1 MFNLFMKGGIVME
14 TENTKSDKT
23 PSAIM
28 EFRLLESKNDYKEL
42 LKLQDLGRI
51 LYNACLGES
60 LRRLNLVKNHKLYK
74 ETIAIPKDTKE
85 NKTKRK
91 ENFKFLNEKYGFK
104 NSSVQSFA
112 VKCKNESKFLNQLGV
127 HVIQKI
133 ATTAFRAVQKVAFGK
148 AKKVKFKKKGEF
160 ISLEGKNNETFL
172 RYSNAFALIGDMT
185 IKCKI
190 RKNDPYFKHFLKH
203 RIKFCRL
210 VSRKFNNKYKFFL
223 QVVFEGNPYEKV
235 KLGDKHSSLDI
246 GPSTIAK
253 VNSENATLKR
263 FCEDI
268 VFNDIEIKK
277 LQKKASRKLRLA
289 NPQNYT
295 VGGAV
300 KKGAKKWIRTNNY
313 IKLQNK
319 IADMKRRQAY
329 RRKQLHGEEVNKII
343 RESYKVST
351 EKLSYKAF
359 QKLYGK
365 SVASFAPAQFEKR
378 LNDRLKLLGG
388 EFISIHTYTTK
399 LSQTCIC
406 GNVKKKK
413 LSERI
418 HRCEEC
424 GLVMQR
430 DLLSAY
436 LGLFVTKNGKT
447 LKIKEAYKNYKN
459 YEPILNSCIDN
470 LKEVKKIDKSK
481 IHSTFG
487 I

>member
-1 MFNLFMKGGIVME
+1 ME
-14 TENTKSDKT
+14 TENSKNNKETT

-28 EFRLLESKNDYKEL
+28 EFRLLESQKDYKKL

-60 LRRLNLVKNHKLYK
+60 LRRLKLVKTNKLYK

-85 NKTKRK
+85 NKDKRK
-91 ENFKFLNEKYGFK
+91 ENFKYLNDKYGFT
-104 NSSVQSFA
+104 NASIQSFA

-133 ATTAFRAVQKVAFGK
+133 ATTAFRAVQKVAFGR
-148 AKKVKFKKKGEF
+148 AKKVKFKRKGEF
-160 ISLEGKNNETFL
+160 VTLEGKDNKTFL
-172 RYSNAFALIGDMT
+172 RYSNAYALIGDMT

-190 RKNDPYFKHFLKH
+190 RKNDPYFEHFLKH

-223 QVVFEGNPYEKV
+223 QVVFEGKPYEKV
-235 KLGDKHSSLDI
+235 KLGNSHTSIDV

-253 VNSENATLKR
+253 VNDKSATLKR
-263 FCEDI
+263 FCEEI
-268 VFNDIEIKK
+268 VFNDKEIKK
-277 LQKKASRKLRLA
+277 LQRKASKKLKLA
-289 NPQNYT
+289 NPQNYDEK
-295 VGGAV
+295 GAV
-300 KKGAKKWIRTNNY
+300 KKGSKKWNKTNSY

-329 RRKQLHGEEVNKII
+329 HRKQLHGKEVNLII
-343 RESYKVST
+343 RESRKVSA

-359 QKLYGK
+359 QKLYGR
-365 SVASFAPAQFEKR
+365 SVASFAPSQFITR
-378 LNDRLKLLGG
+378 LKDKLKLLGG
-388 EFISIHTYTTK
+388 EFQEIHTYTTK

-413 LSERI
+413 LSERT
-418 HRCEEC
+418 HKCEEC

-436 LGLFVTKNGKT
+436 LGLFITKNGKK
-447 LKIKEAYKNYKN
+447 LKVKEAKKNYKN
-459 YEPILNSCIDN
+459 YEPILNKCIKD
-470 LKEVKKIDKSK
+470 LKELKKTNPSK
-481 IHSTFG
+481 VYSTFG

>member
-1 MFNLFMKGGIVME
+1 ME
-14 TENTKSDKT
+14 TENLKNNKETT

-28 EFRLLESKNDYKEL
+28 EFRLLESQKDYKKL

-60 LRRLNLVKNHKLYK
+60 LRRLKLVKSHKLYK

-85 NKTKRK
+85 NKDKRK
-91 ENFKFLNEKYGFK
+91 ENFKKLNDKYGFT
-104 NSSVQSFA
+104 NASIQSFA

-148 AKKVKFKKKGEF
+148 AKKVKFKRKGEF
-160 ISLEGKNNETFL
+160 ITLEGKNNTTFL
-172 RYSNAFALIGDMT
+172 RYSNAYALIGDMT

-190 RKNDPYFKHFLKH
+190 RKNDPYFEHFLKH

-223 QVVFEGNPYEKV
+223 QVVFEGKPYEKV
-235 KLGDKHSSLDI
+235 KLGDSHTSIDV

-253 VNSENATLKR
+253 VNDKGATLKR

-268 VFNDIEIKK
+268 VFNDKEIKK
-277 LQKKASRKLRLA
+277 LQRKASKKLKLA
-289 NPQNYT
+289 NPQNYDEK
-295 VGGAV
+295 GAV
-300 KKGAKKWIRTNNY
+300 KKGSKKWNKSNSY
-313 IKLQNK
+313 IKLENK
-319 IADMKRRQAY
+319 IADMRRRQAY
-329 RRKQLHGEEVNKII
+329 HRKQLHGKEVNLII
-343 RESYKVST
+343 RESRKVSA

-365 SVASFAPAQFEKR
+365 SVASFAPSQFITR
-378 LNDRLKLLGG
+378 LKDKLKLLGG
-388 EFISIHTYTTK
+388 EFQEIHTYTTK

-413 LSERI
+413 LSERT
-418 HRCEEC
+418 HKCEEC

-436 LGLFVTKNGKT
+436 LGLFITKNGKK
-447 LKIKEAYKNYKN
+447 LKVKEAKKNYKN
-459 YEPILNSCIDN
+459 YEPILNKCIED
-470 LKEVKKIDKSK
+470 LKELKKTNPSK
-481 IHSTFG
+481 VYSTFG